1 MERRPLLA
9 PWVHRVATHWEQLEV
24 MLLWAISISDKI
36 WVILTEKSCMRKQIL
51 SGLSVN
57 QMSIEL
63 IFSHKGI
70 T

>member
-9 PWVHRVATHWEQLEV
+9 PWVQQLEV

-51 SGLSVN
+51 SGLSVD
-57 QMSIEL
+57 QMSIEP
-63 IFSHKGI
+63 IFLHRGI